1 MPIAK
6 GFKLPGAAGQ
16 LTIPDSGKLFV
27 VFVASTLPE
36 TGQSWCPDVRAAMPV
51 LEAEFSGED
60 KPELKIVEVGQ
71 VPEWRKPDNVY
82 RTKWSVNSVPTLARF
97 EQVDGDI
104 KETGR
109 LVEGEL
115 LDSKAFKK
123 FVS

>member
-1 MPIAK
+1 MRNCV
-6 GFKLPGAAGQ
+6 
-16 LTIPDSGKLFV
+16 S
-27 VFVASTLPE
+27 
-36 TGQSWCPDVRAAMPV
+36 CR
-51 LEAEFSGED
+51 
-60 KPELKIVEVGQ
+60 
-71 VPEWRKPDNVY
+71 WRKPDNVY
-82 RTKWSVNSVPTLARF
+82 RTKWSVNSVPTLVRF